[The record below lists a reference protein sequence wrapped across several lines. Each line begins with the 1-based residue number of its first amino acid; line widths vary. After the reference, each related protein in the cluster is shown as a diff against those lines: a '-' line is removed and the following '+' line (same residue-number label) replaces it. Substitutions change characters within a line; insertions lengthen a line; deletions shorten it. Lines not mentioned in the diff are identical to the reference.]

1 MSSADSPSKSS
12 NSRWLVAASLGLLL
26 AGAANATVIY
36 DSSNKDFVFNGPSIL
51 PVFTISTAWEITDIQ
66 DYHWNYGSGQDPAAV
81 HGTVS
86 LFDTATDALMGSWD
100 AVALP
105 IGNPN
110 TNWVVH
116 PNIVLQP
123 GTYKIVDSAL
133 ATWSYSTTNDW
144 GFLGYGANWAPNVGF
159 SVVSA
164 VPVPEPASVAMLCAG
179 LALTGW
185 AVRRRRAEALD
196 PTNPPP
202 R

>member
-1 MSSADSPSKSS
+1 MSSARCLSKSS
-12 NSRWLVAASLGLLL
+12 SSRWLATASLGLLL

-36 DSSNKDFVFNGPSIL
+36 DSTNKDFVFNGPTIL
-51 PVFTISTAWEITDIQ
+51 PVFTLSSAWKITDIQ
-66 DYHWNYGSGQDPAAV
+66 DYHWNNGSGQDPVAAQ
-81 HGTVS
+81 GTIS
-86 LFDTATDALMGSWD
+86 LLDTATDALVGSWD

-123 GTYKIVDSAL
+123 GSYKIVDSAL
-133 ATWSYSTTNDW
+133 ATWSYSTSNQW

-164 VPVPEPASVAMLCAG
+164 VPVPEPASIAMLCAG

-185 AVRRRRAEALD
+185 AVWRRRAEA
-196 PTNPPP
+196 
-202 R
+202 